1 MLADYENIPQEMI
14 SAIVNSN
21 QTRKEHIAN
30 MVLSKKPK
38 VVGVYRLIMKTGSD
52 NFRASS
58 IIDVM
63 NIIKDKGVK
72 VVIFEPGL
80 KEEELYGIDVLRD
93 INKFKEISDIIITN
107 RFFKELKDVKN
118 KVYTRDIFNRD

>member
-1 MLADYENIPQEMI
+1 MILA
-14 SAIVNSN
+14 
-21 QTRKEHIAN
+21 
-30 MVLSKKPK
+30 KKPK

-52 NFRASS
+52 NFRTSS

-63 NIIKDKGVK
+63 NIIKDEGVK
-72 VVIFEPGL
+72 VVIFEPAL
-80 KEEELYGIDVLRD
+80 KEEELHVIDVLRD

-107 RFFKELKDVKN
+107 RFFKELEDVKD